1 MNCQEYL
8 SLTISRN
15 LIGQQL
21 CHHRIRARQ
30 DPALGDRMVIRR
42 GASSRCAS
50 GFRLSAVGLLTNLSY
65 EQEFARIPNPALQS
79 IMPPK
84 NTLKQP
90 FPTCNSRDELWEETL
105 RVLSSVE
112 GSSITDETTSTQLCL
127 LLSTTGNT
135 WSRAARRKKHTTPS
149 EPGIHEPTSQ
159 LLCRIQCTDNT
170 SGIAGTG
177 GFQLE
182 FHWIRGCDRALFE
195 SFMSHVARKIGTAV
209 KAVDVD
215 MA

>member
-1 MNCQEYL
+1 MQGKTRRWAIAWSFGE
-8 SLTISRN
+8 
-15 LIGQQL
+15 
-21 CHHRIRARQ
+21 ARLP
-30 DPALGDRMVIRR
+30 DVRR
-42 GASSRCAS
+42 
-50 GFRLSAVGLLTNLSY
+50 FRFSAVGLLTNLSY
-65 EQEFARIPNPALQS
+65 EQKFARIPNPALQN

-90 FPTCNSRDELWEETL
+90 FPTCNSRDELWQETL

-112 GSSITDETTSTQLCL
+112 GSSMTDETTSTQLCL
-127 LLSTTGNT
+127 LLSATGNT

-159 LLCRIQCTDNT
+159 LLCRIQCKDGAN
-170 SGIAGTG
+170 GIARTG
-177 GFQLE
+177 GPELG
-182 FHWIRGCDRALFE
+182 FHWVRGRDRALFE

-209 KAVDVD
+209 KAMDVD